1 MKASNSLS
9 ALLPQAKKFGP
20 YPAEIFAFAIVREVP
35 CYIIAVF
42 YNYGLVYF
50 WFKFTGYTD

>member
-1 MKASNSLS
+1 MKASNCLS
-9 ALLPQAKKFGP
+9 AFLSQAKKFGP
-20 YPAEIFAFAIVREVP
+20 YPAEIFAFAIVKEVP

-50 WFKFTGYTD
+50 WFKFTGY